1 MHPADARSQRS
12 YPGRIDTYGRW
23 LRGGPRWQRSD
34 AATTPGAGM
43 NRRFGHSYWSDKTGQ
58 GHDSVVPACGET
70 QAAQFS
76 RWGLERRCI
85 PPEPPPHRENWRFA
99 ALCVAFRSK
108 YTRYSSLT
116 RLVSR
121 APPRSRRSPGFHH
134 RLVRVHGIW
143 HLGISSRDR
152 KGFGSAS
159 FGLAG
164 AAAPT
169 RMIPPDSRRRWP
181 LRCNSPS

>member
-85 PPEPPPHRENWRFA
+85 PPEPPPHRENRA
-99 ALCVAFRSK
+99 ALRRSALRFGRN
-108 YTRYSSLT
+108 TRGIPP
-116 RLVSR
+116 SR
-121 APPRSRRSPGFHH
+121 ALSAGPPPGELAPPGELGLPALGAHPGSTTGWYGSMGFGIWGFRVGIARVSGRQASDWPGPPPRPE
-134 RLVRVHGIW
+134 
-143 HLGISSRDR
+143 
-152 KGFGSAS
+152 
-159 FGLAG
+159 
-164 AAAPT
+164 
-169 RMIPPDSRRRWP
+169 
-181 LRCNSPS
+181 